1 RPSLENDFLQSKH
14 VLSQLQHRLA
24 KPTGLMKPII
34 PVSAYDQIEHFSAQ
48 FHIRRHRFSR
58 LKTQCLKL
66 FSGQQLAHDNPLP
79 ATDYFKDPAIVNDSM
94 VTSIP
99 CSNPIIGFQPVAC
112 RKRVISATKSRI
124 SNASVFANSSTC
136 IDTCLSVRNITLLD
150 NSL

>member
-1 RPSLENDFLQSKH
+1 
-14 VLSQLQHRLA
+14 
-24 KPTGLMKPII
+24 MY
-34 PVSAYDQIEHFSAQ
+34 PVITICAYDKSEHLLPQ

-66 FSGQQLAHDNPLP
+66 FSGQQLAHDNPLA

-112 RKRVISATKSRI
+112 RKRVVSATKSRI
-124 SNASVFANSSTC
+124 SNASVFANSSTW
-136 IDTCLSVRNITLLD
+136 IGTF
-150 NSL
+150 